1 MIQKGAASKHILYK
15 RAALFFFLVVTLNVV
30 SFLMSEHGYLHS
42 LVMLT
47 TNAATLLIHL
57 SGLQAR
63 TVGNMIYL
71 ANVVLIM
78 NVECTAI
85 MIMLIFTS
93 FILVYPASIKAK
105 TIGLLTGVP
114 FIFLANQA
122 RVLMMAWIDKLKPAY
137 SDYSHDYMWQ
147 VVFIIMVI
155 FMWIVWIDKVVTCE
169 AKTAVSR

>member
-1 MIQKGAASKHILYK
+1 MIQKGAASKYILYK
-15 RAALFFFLVVTLNVV
+15 RAALFFCLVVSLNVV
-30 SFLMSEHGYLHS
+30 SYLMSEHGYLHP

-63 TVGNMIYL
+63 TEGDMIYL

-85 MIMLIFTS
+85 MVMLIFTS
-93 FILVYPASIKAK
+93 FILAYPASPKARI
-105 TIGLLTGVP
+105 IGLLTGIP
-114 FIFLANQA
+114 IIFCANQV

-137 SDYSHDYMWQ
+137 SDYFHDYMWQ
-147 VVFIIMVI
+147 VVFIIMVV
-155 FMWIVWIDKVVTCE
+155 FMWIVWIDKVVNRET
-169 AKTAVSR
+169 KTAVSR